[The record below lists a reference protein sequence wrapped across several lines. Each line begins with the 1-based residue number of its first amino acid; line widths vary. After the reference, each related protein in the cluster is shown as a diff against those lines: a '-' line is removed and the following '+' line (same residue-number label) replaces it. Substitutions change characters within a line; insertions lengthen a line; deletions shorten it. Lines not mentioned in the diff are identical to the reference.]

1 MASPVVAKAARS
13 TVEVRVNFMGEDFKY
28 FKIKFNLHK

>member
-13 TVEVRVNFMGEDFKY
+13 TVEVRVNFMGRGF
-28 FKIKFNLHK
+28 